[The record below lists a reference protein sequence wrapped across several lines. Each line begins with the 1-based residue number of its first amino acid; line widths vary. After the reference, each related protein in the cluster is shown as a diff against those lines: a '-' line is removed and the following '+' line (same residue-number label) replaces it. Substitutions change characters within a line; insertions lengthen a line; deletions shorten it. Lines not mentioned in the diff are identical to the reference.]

1 MKALNC
7 RQINIW
13 MERKKIPTHTHSFN
27 VPNLCPVQMA
37 QLVRAFSI
45 HQRGCGFDPSQGTYL
60 GYGYSLTWG
69 TQGRLPINVSLP
81 CCFLSFSLSLSLLL
95 SLKLINICSG
105 EDLKKKEV
113 SSLFGHRYRS
123 LHLLVV
129 IQRGAV
135 VSIYGKSNVILKVR
149 VLQHQKKPISCQ
161 TLCFKIQILMNIARM
176 KSKHLCTVT

>member
-1 MKALNC
+1 MDTVLPGAPRGGYLS
-7 RQINIW
+7 
-13 MERKKIPTHTHSFN
+13 MFLSH
-27 VPNLCPVQMA
+27 V
-37 QLVRAFSI
+37 AFS
-45 HQRGCGFDPSQGTYL
+45 L
-60 GYGYSLTWG
+60 
-69 TQGRLPINVSLP
+69 
-81 CCFLSFSLSLSLLL
+81 SLSLSLLL

-149 VLQHQKKPISCQ
+149 VLQHQKKPISC
-161 TLCFKIQILMNIARM
+161 
-176 KSKHLCTVT
+176 